1 MHVDKD
7 LFLVVPHLQ
16 SQILKKGTVAF
27 KYTFQAEKASGGN

>member
-1 MHVDKD
+1 MHVDKG
-7 LFLVVPHLQ
+7 LFLVPHLQ